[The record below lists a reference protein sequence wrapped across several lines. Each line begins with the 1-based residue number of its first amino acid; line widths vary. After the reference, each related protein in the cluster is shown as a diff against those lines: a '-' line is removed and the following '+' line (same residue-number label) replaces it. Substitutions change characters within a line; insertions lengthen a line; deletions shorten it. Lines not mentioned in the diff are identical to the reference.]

1 MLNTIILFSGYSTVA
16 KKPGVIIG
24 PIAKFLG
31 IIYNAMFNIIYN
43 ISPAYSLG
51 FAIILFTIVIKLVLT
66 PLTLK
71 QQRSAYAMSK
81 LQPEMNKI
89 KKKYAGKK
97 DIESQQKM
105 SLELQKLQKDNNVS
119 MFGGCLPSLIQLPI
133 LYALFYIFQQ
143 AFNYVDVVN
152 KLYTSITNV
161 LLLIPAD
168 VRVAAL
174 KGAIVSKKLTIDVA
188 SADQLKILISTL
200 SKNDWNSILSSIGT
214 GYATQLTPILTHVHQ
229 IEYFF
234 GVSLVSKVGFSFPGI
249 LIPVVAGITTYL
261 QTKVMMT
268 KNDVQ
273 SDGSDPTAMMSKQMM
288 YFMPVFMGIICF
300 MSPAALGVYWTA
312 SNVITTIQ
320 TYFIN
325 KYYEKQDKKK
335 EAAK

>member
-71 QQRSAYAMSK
+71 QQRSAYSMSK

-152 KLYTSITNV
+152 
-161 LLLIPAD
+161 
-168 VRVAAL
+168 
-174 KGAIVSKKLTIDVA
+174 
-188 SADQLKILISTL
+188 
-200 SKNDWNSILSSIGT
+200 
-214 GYATQLTPILTHVHQ
+214 
-229 IEYFF
+229 
-234 GVSLVSKVGFSFPGI
+234 
-249 LIPVVAGITTYL
+249 
-261 QTKVMMT
+261 
-268 KNDVQ
+268 
-273 SDGSDPTAMMSKQMM
+273 
-288 YFMPVFMGIICF
+288 
-300 MSPAALGVYWTA
+300 
-312 SNVITTIQ
+312 
-320 TYFIN
+320 
-325 KYYEKQDKKK
+325 
-335 EAAK
+335 

>member
-1 MLNTIILFSGYSTVA
+1 MLNSLILLTGYSTVA
-16 KKPGVIIG
+16 RKPGIIIG

-31 IIYNAMFNIIYN
+31 IIYNAMFNIIYG

-66 PLTLK
+66 PLAFK
-71 QQRSAYAMSK
+71 QQRSTYAMAK
-81 LQPEMNKI
+81 LQPEMEKI

-97 DIESQQKM
+97 DLESQQKM

-152 KLYTSITNV
+152 QLYTSIVNILLTIPTDTRVSV
-161 LLLIPAD
+161 LKDII
-168 VRVAAL
+168 VA
-174 KGAIVSKKLTIDVA
+174 KKLTIDVA
-188 SADQLKILISTL
+188 SADQLKVLISTL
-200 SKNDWNSILSSIGT
+200 SANDWTGILSNLGN
-214 GYATQLTPILTHVHQ
+214 YANQLTPILVHVHQ

-234 GVSLVSKVGFSFPGI
+234 GVSLVSKVSFSFPGI

-261 QTKVMMT
+261 QTKVLMNKNSAPT
-268 KNDVQ
+268 DKND
-273 SDGSDPTAMMSKQMM
+273 PTTMMSKQMM

-325 KYYEKQDKKK
+325 KYYEKQDMKK